1 MGLQKATPNKAMVM
15 TKLKQI
21 LYLLF
26 MTLGFAWIPVLA
38 LAKQKLSL
46 SSLFSDKM
54 VLQQNK
60 IEVNFEIAGDI
71 KVYLQT
77 EDKMSGNNIV
87 VSNPKITNPV
97 YVRYAWSDNSSTTLF
112 NKEGLP
118 VATLTS
124 EK

>member
-46 SSLFSDKM
+46 SSLFFDHM
-54 VLQQNK
+54 ALQQNK
-60 IEVNFEIAGDI
+60 IEVNFEIAGDN
-71 KVYLQT
+71 KVYLQA
-77 EDKMSGNNIV
+77 EAKMSGNKIV
-87 VSNPKITNPV
+87 V
-97 YVRYAWSDNSSTTLF
+97 
-112 NKEGLP
+112 
-118 VATLTS
+118 
-124 EK
+124 